1 MLESPPWSGQ
11 IQFGWHD
18 NHIPMWDEVTSPV
31 PCHSGAHHHPPTHI
45 QLVSQVSLQR
55 PARWV
60 PTSSL
65 SWEKQFHTSSHFS
78 FNTFWKFFHFSSIR
92 VFSVIVLICNLT
104 FHFPHSLSFISFF
117 LLLISAFFSQTS
129 FSHSLFL
136 LCPLSYSLYFLSS
149 FFKAILIS
157 KLCKSSHPCSL
168 TYIYSNCS
176 SLFLRDYSIW
186 PMLLATASLDPT
198 SSISNQ
204 AVILAGHLAALDK
217 TGLWMMEK
225 PTQPC
230 ALPEGCY
237 CGGGRNV
244 LLPSRFFRLV

>member
-1 MLESPPWSGQ
+1 MIITSQCGMRSLHLSPVTLEPTITHPHTYSSSVRSHCRDQPGESPPQASAGRSNFTPLL
-11 IQFGWHD
+11 I
-18 NHIPMWDEVTSPV
+18 
-31 PCHSGAHHHPPTHI
+31 
-45 QLVSQVSLQR
+45 
-55 PARWV
+55 
-60 PTSSL
+60 SL
-65 SWEKQFHTSSHFS
+65 STPFE
-78 FNTFWKFFHFSSIR
+78 NFFIFPL
-92 VFSVIVLICNLT
+92 FEYSVIVLICNLT

-176 SLFLRDYSIW
+176 SLCLRDYSIW

-217 TGLWMMEK
+217 TGL
-225 PTQPC
+225 
-230 ALPEGCY
+230 
-237 CGGGRNV
+237 
-244 LLPSRFFRLV
+244 